1 MALPVNYLLQD
12 SFVLSCTAD
21 FYEQCIAELELSQD
35 LSAIELKQL
44 QKCHRR
50 IRNRE
55 YAKDRRSQKRQ
66 EISAVF
72 QELERLRAE
81 NTELRQILSQSFK
94 IK

>member
-12 SFVLSCTAD
+12 SFVLSCTAED
-21 FYEQCIAELELSQD
+21 YAECIQELLFSQPLSET
-35 LSAIELKQL
+35 ELKQL
-44 QKCHRR
+44 RQCHRR